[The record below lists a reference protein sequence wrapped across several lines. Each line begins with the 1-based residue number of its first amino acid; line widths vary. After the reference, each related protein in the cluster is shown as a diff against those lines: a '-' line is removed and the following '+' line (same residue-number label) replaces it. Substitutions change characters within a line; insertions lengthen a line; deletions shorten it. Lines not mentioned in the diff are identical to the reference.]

1 MMNEILIG
9 DVFVKLKEIPD
20 KSVDC
25 VVTSPPYWGLRDY
38 GNEGQ
43 MGLEPN
49 FHDYLKKL
57 DIIMEELKRIL
68 KDTGT
73 CWVNLGDTYS
83 GSGKGAGYN
92 GAKESWRF
100 EHKPKLEENIQAKSR
115 VGIPERFYIN
125 CIDNGWVAR
134 NHIVWTKNNAMP
146 SSVKDR
152 LTNKWESV
160 FFFAKN
166 KKYYFDLDAIRVP
179 TITKSKPFNVRVR
192 DSETKRFLQGATD
205 EEKSRYNERG
215 ESKYEDK
222 EQESDHRQGF
232 HKERD
237 PSQFYNPKGKN
248 PGDIFQINTRPFP
261 KAHFATFPV
270 DLPTKILKCACPKDG
285 TVLDPFFGAGTTGLA
300 AQQLGLNW
308 LGIELSEEYAE
319 IAKERLQIG

>member
-1 MMNEILIG
+1 MFFSEFIFRFGEIGG
-9 DVFVKLKEIPD
+9 DECPRGFTFITDKKLCHEAA
-20 KSVDC
+20 
-25 VVTSPPYWGLRDY
+25 
-38 GNEGQ
+38 
-43 MGLEPN
+43 
-49 FHDYLKKL
+49 DYLQT
-57 DIIMEELKRIL
+57 R
-68 KDTGT
+68 
-73 CWVNLGDTYS
+73 
-83 GSGKGAGYN
+83 
-92 GAKESWRF
+92 KE
-100 EHKPKLEENIQAKSR
+100 
-115 VGIPERFYIN
+115 
-125 CIDNGWVAR
+125 
-134 NHIVWTKNNAMP
+134 
-146 SSVKDR
+146 
-152 LTNKWESV
+152 
-160 FFFAKN
+160 
-166 KKYYFDLDAIRVP
+166 FD
-179 TITKSKPFNVRVR
+179 
-192 DSETKRFLQGATD
+192 
-205 EEKSRYNERG
+205 